1 MRVIYFP
8 DTDTA
13 LIEFRDAAVAETR
26 ELGED
31 IYVDLDENGKLV
43 SLTIEHA
50 RANARLEEFSLR
62 EMPQGM
68 SPRASTG

>member
-1 MRVIYFP
+1 MRVTYFS

-13 LIEFRDAAVAETR
+13 LIEFRDAEVAETR

-31 IYVDLDENGKLV
+31 IYVDLDEKGNLV

-50 RANARLEEFSLR
+50 RANARLEEFSFR
-62 EMPQGM
+62 EMPEGVP
-68 SPRASTG
+68 SRASAG

>member
-1 MRVIYFP
+1 MRVTYFP

-13 LIEFRDAAVAETR
+13 LIEFRDAQIAETR

-31 IYVDLDENGKLV
+31 IYVDLDEKGNLV

-50 RANARLEEFSLR
+50 RANARLEEFSFR
-62 EMPQGM
+62 EMPEGPP
-68 SPRASTG
+68 PRASVG

>member
-1 MRVIYFP
+1 MRVTYFP

-13 LIEFRDAAVAETR
+13 LIEFRDAQIAETR

-31 IYVDLDENGKLV
+31 IYVDLDEKGNLV

-50 RANARLEEFSLR
+50 RANARLEEFTFR
-62 EMPQGM
+62 EMTEGSP
-68 SPRASTG
+68 PRASTG